1 MSDTYP
7 TRPAGVS
14 PAGASPAE
22 DRLFEAS
29 DDGTR
34 PRRYVLTMFPYPSGD
49 LHMGHAEVFAITD
62 VVARYWRAKGFDV
75 LNPVGWDSFG
85 LPAENAAIRRGEHPA
100 EFTEANIATQAAS
113 IRRYGVSFDW
123 SRRLHTHEPGYYR
136 WTQWLFARLHERGLA
151 YRAAAEVNWC
161 PKDRTVLA
169 NEQVVDGVC
178 ERCGTAVVARTLT
191 QWFFRITAYADRLLD
206 DMSLLEPGWPAHVLT
221 MQRNWI
227 GRRNGPSG
235 TTYRLHDWLISR
247 QRYWGAPIPVVHCP
261 RCGEVVVPD
270 DQLPV
275 ELPYLEGDQL
285 VPGDVSPLAGARD
298 WVRTACPRCG
308 GPAERD
314 TDTMDTFVDSSWY
327 FLRYLSP
334 GYDGGPFRPEDA
346 ARWMPAALYVGGVEH
361 ATMHLLYARFVT
373 MVLYDMGLVPSP
385 EPYARLMNQGQ
396 VVNHGRAMSKSLGN
410 GVDLAAELD
419 RHGVDAVRLAM
430 LFSGPP
436 EDDVDWAD
444 VSPEAMRKFLARV
457 LRLVPGGDSAP
468 GTAAGPDSLRRAVHR
483 TAHDVDAL
491 VEAGRFNVA
500 IARLM
505 ELVGEVRRAAASGG
519 GETVGAA
526 TYREAVEAV
535 AVLLS
540 LFAPHTAQ
548 DLWERLGH
556 TSPVAAQPWPVVDP
570 ALLVTTEVEAVV
582 QVDGKVRD
590 RLPVPADVVAA
601 DLERAA
607 LARPAVTRA
616 VGDRAIRRV
625 VVRPPHLVNV
635 VLG

>member
-1 MSDTYP
+1 
-7 TRPAGVS
+7 
-14 PAGASPAE
+14 
-22 DRLFEAS
+22 
-29 DDGTR
+29 
-34 PRRYVLTMFPYPSGD
+34 
-49 LHMGHAEVFAITD
+49 
-62 VVARYWRAKGFDV
+62 
-75 LNPVGWDSFG
+75 
-85 LPAENAAIRRGEHPA
+85 
-100 EFTEANIATQAAS
+100 
-113 IRRYGVSFDW
+113 
-123 SRRLHTHEPGYYR
+123 
-136 WTQWLFARLHERGLA
+136 
-151 YRAAAEVNWC
+151 
-161 PKDRTVLA
+161 
-169 NEQVVDGVC
+169 
-178 ERCGTAVVARTLT
+178 
-191 QWFFRITAYADRLLD
+191 
-206 DMSLLEPGWPAHVLT
+206 
-221 MQRNWI
+221 
-227 GRRNGPSG
+227 
-235 TTYRLHDWLISR
+235 
-247 QRYWGAPIPVVHCP
+247 
-261 RCGEVVVPD
+261 
-270 DQLPV
+270 
-275 ELPYLEGDQL
+275 
-285 VPGDVSPLAGARD
+285 
-298 WVRTACPRCG
+298 
-308 GPAERD
+308 
-314 TDTMDTFVDSSWY
+314 
-327 FLRYLSP
+327 LRYLSP

-373 MVLYDMGLVPSP
+373 KVLYDMGLVPSP

-444 VSPEAMRKFLARV
+444 VSPDAMRKFLARV
-457 LRLVPGGDSAP
+457 LRLAAPAGAGPAGPPADGVPGAATGDD
-468 GTAAGPDSLRRAVHR
+468 GPATLRRAVHR
-483 TAHDVDAL
+483 TVHDVDGL

-505 ELVGEVRRAAASGG
+505 ELVGEVRRAASGERAG
-519 GETVGAA
+519 DGTGAA

-540 LFAPHTAQ
+540 LFAPHAAQ
-548 DLWERLGH
+548 DLWERLGC
-556 TSPVAAQPWPVVDP
+556 TTPVAAQPWPAVDP

-590 RLPVPADVVAA
+590 RLPVPADVAAA

-616 VGDRAIRRV
+616 VGGRAIRRV